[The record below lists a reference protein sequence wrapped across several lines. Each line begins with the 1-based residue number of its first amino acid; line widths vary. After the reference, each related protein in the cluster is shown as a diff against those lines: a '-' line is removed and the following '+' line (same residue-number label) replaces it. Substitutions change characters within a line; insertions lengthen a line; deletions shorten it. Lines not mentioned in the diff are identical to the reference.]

1 MGNSALLVI
10 AALAV
15 IVAAAAAFFVGRRL
29 GRQGEISRQAAARA
43 TAEETSRR
51 IVGEAERESESLR
64 KSAVISGKEE
74 LIKLREAWEVEA
86 RHRREEVEREE
97 RRVDERE
104 SQVEKKLE
112 ILEQRDRELGRR
124 GSELGRR
131 EKSVGEREQELE
143 RLVA

>member
-64 KSAVISGKEE
+64 KSAVIAGKEE

-86 RHRREEVEREE
+86 RKRREEVEREE
-97 RRVDERE
+97 KRVQERE
-104 SQVEKKLE
+104 SILDRKFDV
-112 ILEQRDRELGRR
+112 LEQREKETGRR
-124 GSELGRR
+124 ASELGRK
-131 EKSVGEREQELE
+131 EK
-143 RLVA
+143 